1 MIVQTL
7 TICLALRDSLSF
19 TRMRVRTLP
28 SERLKAGAQGAE
40 SQRQCEARNSSAKK
54 EKEASYPAENGR
66 HG

>member
-1 MIVQTL
+1 MSRSGETPAV
-7 TICLALRDSLSF
+7 F
-19 TRMRVRTLP
+19 TRMRAA

-40 SQRQCEARNSSAKK
+40 SRRQCEARNLSGKK

>member
-1 MIVQTL
+1 M
-7 TICLALRDSLSF
+7 LSF

-40 SQRQCEARNSSAKK
+40 SRRQCEARNSSAKK

>member
-1 MIVQTL
+1 MV
-7 TICLALRDSLSF
+7 F
-19 TRMRVRTLP
+19 TRMRAA

-40 SQRQCEARNSSAKK
+40 SRRQCEARNLSGKK

>member
-1 MIVQTL
+1 MIVQTRNL
-7 TICLALRDSLSF
+7 SRSARLVLSF

-40 SQRQCEARNSSAKK
+40 SRRQCEARNSSAKK